1 MTSPS
6 PTWPEI
12 AARLRDTVARC
23 DRDTDLELSAG
34 SRGIR
39 LLVRRQ
45 VVRVICPGHDEAR
58 LAALGWHRP
67 TGEQGWWYEAA
78 RTPEQVERLSVF
90 VTRTAAEVLT
100 DEPGTLS
107 CRPVPPDAGSGPTAP
122 PNARRAPA
130 EPPAAGPGSGPAQP
144 PTAGRGPAAPPAA
157 PGSQA
162 VPVAPGT
169 AAVPAA
175 PEPEA
180 VPAAPGSTAVP
191 VGPGTTAVPVAPGT
205 QALPVAR
212 PARVEVAQV
221 GAAPAGATPAEAAEP
236 AVVGRLAAAV
246 DRRDLPG
253 YLAALAG
260 ATVCVPLAG
269 EPTPDAD
276 FPWTVVG
283 DATGAPLLPVF
294 TSPGALAAFAGD
306 GVPFVALPCAEL
318 FEDWPDRSWGLAVDP
333 GSPRALALA
342 APALAALLTA
352 NVPTA

>member
-34 SRGIR
+34 PRGIR

-67 TGEQGWWYEAA
+67 TGDEGWWYEAA

-107 CRPVPPDAGSGPTAP
+107 CRAL
-122 PNARRAPA
+122 
-130 EPPAAGPGSGPAQP
+130 PPAARP
-144 PTAGRGPAAPPAA
+144 GPAASLAAPPGPGVSPAA
-157 PGSQA
+157 RPGPGVLSIDR
-162 VPVAPGT
+162 PAPIEAT
-169 AAVPAA
+169 QVEAA
-175 PEPEA
+175 PA
-180 VPAAPGSTAVP
+180 
-191 VGPGTTAVPVAPGT
+191 
-205 QALPVAR
+205 
-212 PARVEVAQV
+212 
-221 GAAPAGATPAEAAEP
+221 GAAPAGAAPVEAEP
-236 AVVGRLAAAV
+236 AVVAQLAAAV
-246 DRRDLPG
+246 GRRDLPG
-253 YLAALAG
+253 YLGALAG

-294 TSPGALAAFAGD
+294 TSPGALAAFTGD

-318 FEDWPDRSWGLAVDP
+318 FEDWPDPSWGLAVDP
-333 GSPRALALA
+333 GSHRALALA

>member
-23 DRDTDLELSAG
+23 ERDTDLELSAG

-67 TGEQGWWYEAA
+67 TGDEGWWYEAA
-78 RTPEQVERLSVF
+78 RTPEQVERLSAF

-107 CRPVPPDAGSGPTAP
+107 CRAL
-122 PNARRAPA
+122 
-130 EPPAAGPGSGPAQP
+130 PPAARPGP
-144 PTAGRGPAAPPAA
+144 
-157 PGSQA
+157 
-162 VPVAPGT
+162 

-175 PEPEA
+175 RPRTTVPAAQPGPAAPAARPGSAAPAAQPGPA
-180 VPAAPGSTAVP
+180 VPAARPGS
-191 VGPGTTAVPVAPGT
+191 
-205 QALPVAR
+205 
-212 PARVEVAQV
+212 
-221 GAAPAGATPAEAAEP
+221 AAPAAQPGPAVPAARPGPTVPAAQPGPAAPAARPGSAAPAAQPGPAVPAARPGSAPAEDAEP
-236 AVVGRLAAAV
+236 AVVAVLAAAV

-253 YLAALAG
+253 YLGVLAG
-260 ATVCVPLAG
+260 ATVCVPLSG

-294 TSPGALAAFAGD
+294 TSPGALNAFAGD

-318 FEDWPDRSWGLAVDP
+318 FEDWPDPSWGLAVDP
-333 GSPRALALA
+333 GSARAVALA

-352 NVPTA
+352 NLPAD

>member
-34 SRGIR
+34 PRGIR
-39 LLVRRQ
+39 LLVRRE

-67 TGEQGWWYEAA
+67 TGDEGWWYEAA

-100 DEPGTLS
+100 DEPGALS
-107 CRPVPPDAGSGPTAP
+107 CRAL
-122 PNARRAPA
+122 
-130 EPPAAGPGSGPAQP
+130 PPAPRP
-144 PTAGRGPAAPPAA
+144 GPAADTGPAVDPGRAA
-157 PGSQA
+157 PSAGRS
-162 VPVAPGT
+162 
-169 AAVPAA
+169 AAD
-175 PEPEA
+175 
-180 VPAAPGSTAVP
+180 
-191 VGPGTTAVPVAPGT
+191 
-205 QALPVAR
+205 R
-212 PARVEVAQV
+212 PAPAK
-221 GAAPAGATPAEAAEP
+221 AAPAGVAEPARVAPVGSGPVEAAEP
-236 AVVGRLAAAV
+236 AVAAVLAAAA
-246 DRRDLPG
+246 DQRDLPG
-253 YLAALAG
+253 YLAVLAG

-269 EPTPDAD
+269 EPSPGAD

-294 TSPGALAAFAGD
+294 TSPGALAAFTGD
-306 GVPFVALPCAEL
+306 GVPFLALPCADL
-318 FEDWPDRSWGLAVDP
+318 FEDWPDPSWGLAVDP
-333 GSPRALALA
+333 GSPRAVALA